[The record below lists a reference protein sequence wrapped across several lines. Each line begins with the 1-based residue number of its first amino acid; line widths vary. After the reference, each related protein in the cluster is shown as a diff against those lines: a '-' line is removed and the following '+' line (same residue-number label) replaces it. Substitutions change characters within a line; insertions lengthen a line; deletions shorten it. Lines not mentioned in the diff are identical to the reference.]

1 MSEEA
6 LNPRVK
12 DITVTAALP
21 MSGREEFHLP
31 GRSHQT
37 IRESQAIER
46 ALYLHPS
53 TIPLVIVQT
62 RAMHKM

>member
-12 DITVTAALP
+12 DITVTAALLG
-21 MSGREEFHLP
+21 SGREEFHLP

-37 IRESQAIER
+37 IKESQAIER
-46 ALYLHPS
+46 ALHLHPLE
-53 TIPLVIVQT
+53 IPLVIVQT
-62 RAMHKM
+62 RVMHKM